1 MIDLQLD
8 ITDLEDLQHE
18 QNKFMEKEL
27 LDYGKKHLAAGNRI
41 IIKWSYVNAP
51 DDFIR
56 AFTDQQQFETFWKS
70 LFG

>member
-18 QNKFMEKEL
+18 LNMFMEQDL
-27 LDYGKKHLAAGNRI
+27 LEYGKKHLAAGNRI
-41 IIKWSYVNAP
+41 VIKRSYVNAP
-51 DDFIR
+51 DDFIQ
-56 AFTDQQQFETFWKS
+56 AFTDEQKFETFWKS